1 MQFIGTFF
9 WSALLITT
17 LNYVVS
23 AVQNVDFYF
32 MSGIYMSLVVAV
44 LIFIISSIIPEAPAA
59 EKH

>member
-9 WSALLITT
+9 WSFLLISL

-23 AVQNVDFYF
+23 AVQNVDFDF
-32 MSGIYMSLVVAV
+32 MLGVYMSAVVAI
-44 LIFIISSIIPEAPAA
+44 LIFIISSIIPDAPAA

>member
-9 WSALLITT
+9 WSALLISL

-23 AVQNVDFYF
+23 AVQNVPFDFTL
-32 MSGIYMSLVVAV
+32 GLIMSLVVSIF
-44 LIFIISSIIPEAPAA
+44 IFIIGSIIPESPAP